1 MYAVF
6 IKEEPSSPF
15 PYLYLFP
22 PFPYLYYFFPFS
34 IPYIFSPLSI
44 PILFFQP
51 QGTILKGYGSVFSI
65 SIPIPILSQT
75 PPPIYFFLEACR
87 YTSIP

>member
-15 PYLYLFP
+15 PYPIFFP
-22 PFPYLYYFFPFS
+22 PFPY
-34 IPYIFSPLSI
+34 

-75 PPPIYFFLEACR
+75 PPPYISFWRRADIHPYLEVTQR
-87 YTSIP
+87 GNPESQTHKQI